1 MTVFLRTNW
10 LCCEV
15 RYVGKDFMFG
25 GNIINVNQF
34 HHIRGLAVAERGLIA
49 KLRAVEVEIEELT
62 ARCTSG

>member
-1 MTVFLRTNW
+1 
-10 LCCEV
+10 
-15 RYVGKDFMFG
+15 MFG

-49 KLRAVEVEIEELT
+49 NLRAGEVEIEELT